1 MKRWMTALLACLLMA
16 AALPA
21 LAQDSLVV
29 TEEMIYSKP
38 EENFYK
44 VAGIIVNQGEEAID
58 ISFVRVEL
66 KDEAGETLE
75 NTSNVV
81 IPGHLAPGEI
91 AYFAG
96 SFMDISE
103 DTLAAVASHTVTIE
117 QEAYGVLV
125 ALPTVVI
132 TPLDQIDEEKGIVAE
147 YTNNT
152 GKPLKRVRVV
162 WILRDE
168 SGKLIDLITF
178 LTNFME
184 PLAKG
189 AQSES
194 GYPFGWMTPTLAEC
208 LDMGLANGSAQCL
221 VFAIQE

>member
-1 MKRWMTALLACLLMA
+1 MKRWMTALLACLLLA

-21 LAQDSLVV
+21 LAAEPLVV

-125 ALPTVVI
+125 AIPAEVI

-168 SGKLIDLITF
+168 SDKLIDLITF
-178 LTNFME
+178 LTHFME
-184 PLAKG
+184 PLAEG